1 MSVSAVCSFC
11 DVGFARERE
20 VNDLHCTSSA
30 REVAR
35 YTDSPRPLLL
45 ISRRFPARDDVP
57 ASLPEN
63 GKRETR
69 SRSSRFVSYRATA
82 RASFIV
88 IALCRETGV

>member
-63 GKRETR
+63 GKRER
-69 SRSSRFVSYRATA
+69 LAVAVRD
-82 RASFIV
+82 SFH
-88 IALCRETGV
+88 IALLRERVLS